1 MRSWE
6 GRFVLLVNTVAIRQS
21 LAPQACSC
29 SSGMV
34 PVEAERP
41 TEDTGNSRQETGHAE
56 GGAGES
62 VATWSVRPTTGQSQP
77 GGCSIQCQ
85 TRLSSETSICL
96 ILRHS
101 RPVWN
106 KC

>member
-77 GGCSIQCQ
+77 RG
-85 TRLSSETSICL
+85 LF
-96 ILRHS
+96 H
-101 RPVWN
+101 PVSDT
-106 KC
+106 